1 MNQTTCMRK
10 DFLLR
15 ENMHKYANANMILK
29 LSYKASQF
37 LPVSPKFPL
46 FSNSVAPPLTYIYC
60 EYPMFMC
67 ITTYSWGYREDRGI
81 FFTLT

>member
-1 MNQTTCMRK
+1 MRK
-10 DFLLR
+10 GFLVR
-15 ENMHKYANANMILK
+15 ENMRKYANANMIMK
-29 LSYKASQF
+29 LSYMEFQF

-67 ITTYSWGYREDRGI
+67 ITTYSWG
-81 FFTLT
+81 